1 MNGFIRG
8 IFVLGI
14 SLYAIL
20 GNQVHAAPLN
30 FDDVPGGSIQDK
42 YGDMLTYK
50 YGGMLTYKH
59 GGMLTYQGIN
69 FTATFDW
76 IDLNSA
82 SWKYGARSDDFGL
95 LIKFTFR
102 YR

>member
-14 SLYAIL
+14 SLSAIL
-20 GNQVHAAPLN
+20 GNQVHADLLN
-30 FDDVPGGSIQDK
+30 FYDVPGGSIQDK
-42 YGDMLTYK
+42 SGAMLTYKSGDMLTYK
-50 YGGMLTYKH
+50 CGD
-59 GGMLTYQGIN
+59 MLTYQGLN
-69 FTATFDW
+69 FTATLDW

-82 SWKYGARSDDFGL
+82 SWKYGARSSDFGL
-95 LIKFTFR
+95 LIEFTFH